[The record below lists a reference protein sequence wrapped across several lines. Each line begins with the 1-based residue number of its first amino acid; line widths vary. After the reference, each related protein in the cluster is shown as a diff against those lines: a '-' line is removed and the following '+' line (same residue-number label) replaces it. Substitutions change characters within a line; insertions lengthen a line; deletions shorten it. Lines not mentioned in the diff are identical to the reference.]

1 MPMNLPP
8 EIEKRVEE
16 WETRQLYNPVET
28 EKVEG
33 NLRMTKVRRTIPIT
47 SHYFS
52 NFNERE
58 QPKR

>member
-1 MPMNLPP
+1 MRMNMPP
-8 EIEKRVEE
+8 EVAHSFKE
-16 WETRQLYNPVET
+16 WEDRQRYNPMET

-52 NFNERE
+52 NNNERE
-58 QPKR
+58 QPGR